1 MTPKAQ
7 VLVFSDLDGCLLNK
21 TDYDWSAARPT
32 LLRLQRKEIPVIL
45 ASSKTPAE
53 MAALAADLPI
63 EAAPFIAEN
72 GGTIHWTD
80 ELAPAGQLSTQTGPG
95 RDSIL
100 EVLTSLKRQFRFESF
115 RDLGIDGIMRTT
127 QLPREQAERASK
139 RHSTEP
145 LIWQDTD
152 DRLNEFREQLAAHN
166 LTFTRGGRFWHVA
179 GPTSKGAAMQT
190 VLQRWQ
196 EVKGAAPV
204 ITIGIGDSPI
214 DQSLLDV
221 ANFPVGIPAPDGKLY
236 VEISPPNGRRASLPG
251 AAGWAESVGQILDE
265 LE

>member
-7 VLVFSDLDGCLLNK
+7 VLVFTDLDGCLLNK

-32 LLRLQRKEIPVIL
+32 LLRLQREEIPVIL

-63 EAAPFIAEN
+63 QAAPFIAEN
-72 GGTIHWTD
+72 GGTIRWTA

-100 EVLTSLKRQFRFESF
+100 DVLTCLKSQFRFESF
-115 RDLGIDGIMRTT
+115 RDLGIDGVMRTT
-127 QLPREQAERASK
+127 QLPREHAERASK

-145 LIWQDTD
+145 LIWQDAE
-152 DRLNEFREQLAAHN
+152 DRLSEFRAQLAAHG
-166 LTFTRGGRFWHVA
+166 LTLTRGGRFWHVA
-179 GPTSKGAAMQT
+179 GSTSKGAAMQA

-196 EVKGAAPV
+196 EVNRATQV

-214 DQSLLDV
+214 DQSLLDA
-221 ANFPVGIPAPDGKLY
+221 ANFPIGIPAPDGELY
-236 VEISPPNGRRASLPG
+236 VKLPAPHGRRASLPG

-265 LE
+265 LQ